1 MIHRRLSAL
10 ALVASG
16 ALVVTTT
23 TMLPSFAA
31 DADRAEASSPNLAD
45 ATSPFTII
53 VHLEEGSGDP
63 AARLADAK
71 KRIGDAVAQASPGA
85 TMEVVRDYTHAFEG
99 VAIKAPASA
108 LSAIKATQGV
118 AGAFVEG
125 YHDPVTDPDF
135 WSIQGGYGKPADS
148 SDLGAASRMTGAAAA
163 SQRGQGQVVEVIDTG
178 VDTSHEAFA
187 GVMDAASLRLT
198 QTDMTS
204 LMTDLGAGKNGAWI
218 SDKIPF
224 AYDYGDGDANVIPGS
239 EGGWASEQGTHVAA
253 LATANDTA
261 LTGAAP
267 GAQLIVAK
275 ATRGNTYT
283 ANDSALLAAL
293 DDAAVLKPDAITVS
307 FATLEGMSTDSV
319 ALYSQVYQTL
329 NDQGIVVNAPAGN
342 NENNSYASDPDAGL
356 LGFPAFYPSTLAV
369 ASVDEQTMAE
379 QGSQPISVSDF
390 SGTGATY
397 DLRLKPEIAAPG
409 GAVMSASPGNYYGRM
424 SGTAEA
430 SAQVAGIA
438 TLVRQRVATDPAF
451 AGMSAAE
458 KNAVVTNFLMGT
470 ARPMP
475 DATQTDGT
483 FYSPRRVGAGLVDAV
498 GATTS
503 PVYPS
508 MVGVVDSSRP
518 KADLGDGT
526 NGWSFQVQ
534 LTNVSDAAHTYT
546 LGGQALSEDVQSMLF
561 TGHSTNWA
569 GKGINLTFSSDSV
582 TVPAKSSA
590 TVTVTVTPTAE
601 FASYAAEHTPQG
613 TFIDGAV
620 TFTSTD
626 GQPSL
631 TVPYLGFYGAEEE
644 PTIFDSPVYE
654 KGKIGT
660 STMTFHRLTLGQLNP
675 FDPEESMAISTND
688 RDLYIITRS
697 AEENARTYAIPATIL
712 LRDVD
717 KLTYTYTNET
727 GEVVRSYEYG
737 SVPKSHSYFN
747 GRFTEVTTAE
757 EHFDST
763 PIFKGYDAAG
773 NELPDGAYTLT
784 IEGTSTDATPTT
796 QQLTHVIRLDTQA
809 PVVSNLTITGEG
821 NERTLSFD
829 VTDSSYI
836 AGYGF
841 SSTADGAP
849 FMQEKEYHW
858 GEQGEDG
865 LIHYH
870 YDVPISTIAQRSG
883 GDPSTVYLQVWDWPL
898 NKGTVKVDLKAA
910 PKTGEWTWGARG
922 WWYRYEDG
930 SYPVDAAVVIDGS
943 TYRFDAAG
951 YMRTG
956 WVKDQGAWYYHSLS
970 GAQASGWVSSGGR
983 WYYLSPDSGVMVTGW
998 VQVGSTWYYLSPDSG
1013 AMATGWLKEGGYWYY
1028 LQPGS
1033 GAMVTGWLKIWGTW
1047 YHFADNG
1054 QLIS

>member
-1 MIHRRLSAL
+1 MTAL
-10 ALVASG
+10 ALVATG
-16 ALVVTTT
+16 ALTIT
-23 TMLPSFAA
+23 TMSIPASYAIDVDHGEVSQGADAA
-31 DADRAEASSPNLAD
+31 DDAQQTFIVQLEDGAAD
-45 ATSPFTII
+45 
-53 VHLEEGSGDP
+53 LEGVRE
-63 AARLADAK
+63 RL
-71 KRIGDAVAQASPGA
+71 GQAVAAATPGA
-85 TMEVVRDYTHAFEG
+85 TIEYVRDYHHVFEG
-99 VAIKAPASA
+99 FALKAPRSALKAIKGVR
-108 LSAIKATQGV
+108 GV
-118 AGAFVEG
+118 AAVFAEG
-125 YHDPVTDPDF
+125 TREPIMYPEFLWGDSAKITNPAGVTR
-135 WSIQGGYGKPADS
+135 ADQ
-148 SDLGAASRMTGAAAA
+148 AV
-163 SQRGQGQVVEVIDTG
+163 QQGQGLVIEVIDTG
-178 VDTSHEAFA
+178 LDTSHEAFA
-187 GVMDAASLRLT
+187 GSMDSTSLRLT

-204 LMTDLGAGKNGAWI
+204 LTASLGAGKGGAWV

-224 AYDYGDGDANVIPGS
+224 VYDYADGDTDVLVGYEHDRES
-239 EGGWASEQGTHVAA
+239 YTRHVHGTRMAGLAA
-253 LATANDTA
+253 ANDKA
-261 LTGAAP
+261 YRGAAP
-267 GAQLIVAK
+267 QAQLVVAK
-275 ATRGNTYT
+275 VVS
-283 ANDSALLAAL
+283 DSWNVARDSDLLAAL
-293 DDAAVLKPDAITVS
+293 DDAMVIRPDTVAVSFMSDRDISGDAVRLYERAYDRLSNAGMTVVAPAGDYGRAEWRTLSPQMSSVGAPAAYSSVLSVAAVLRS
-307 FATLEGMSTDSV
+307 
-319 ALYSQVYQTL
+319 
-329 NDQGIVVNAPAGN
+329 NDQGEGGLAPWNSSSWGVNP
-342 NENNSYASDPDAGL
+342 
-356 LGFPAFYPSTLAV
+356 
-369 ASVDEQTMAE
+369 
-379 QGSQPISVSDF
+379 
-390 SGTGATY
+390 

-409 GAVMSASPGNYYGRM
+409 GSVTSSEPGNEYDDET
-424 SGTAEA
+424 GTAEA
-430 SAQVAGIA
+430 SAQVAGVA
-438 TLVRQRVATDPAF
+438 ALVRQRIATDPAF
-451 AGMSAAE
+451 AAMSAAD
-458 KNAVVTNFLMGT
+458 KNAVITNLLMGT
-470 ARPMP
+470 AHPIV
-475 DATQTDGT
+475 DATKADGA

-508 MVGVVDSSRP
+508 VVGAADSSRP
-518 KADLGDGT
+518 KAELGDGT
-526 NGWSFQVQ
+526 DGWTFQVQ

-546 LGGQALSEDVQSMLF
+546 LGGQALSEDVNFLLY
-561 TGHSTNWA
+561 TGHATNWT
-569 GKGINLTFSSDSV
+569 GKGIDLIFSSDSV

-601 FASYAAEHTPQG
+601 FASFAAEHTPQG

-626 GQPSL
+626 GQPGL
-631 TVPYLGFYGAEEE
+631 TVPYLGFYGAEEQ
-644 PTIFDSPVYE
+644 PTIFDSPAYE

-763 PIFKGYDAAG
+763 PIFEGYDAAG

-858 GEQGEDG
+858 GEHGEDG

-998 VQVGSTWYYLSPDSG
+998 VQVVSTWYYLNPSDG

>member
-1 MIHRRLSAL
+1 MTVL
-10 ALVASG
+10 ALVATG
-16 ALVVTTT
+16 ALTIT
-23 TMLPSFAA
+23 TMSAPASYAIDVDHGEVSQGTDAA
-31 DADRAEASSPNLAD
+31 DDAQQTFIVQLEDGAAD
-45 ATSPFTII
+45 
-53 VHLEEGSGDP
+53 LEGVRE
-63 AARLADAK
+63 RL
-71 KRIGDAVAQASPGA
+71 GQAVAAATPGA
-85 TMEVVRDYTHAFEG
+85 TVEYVRDYHHVFEG
-99 VAIKAPASA
+99 FALKAPRSALKAIKGVR
-108 LSAIKATQGV
+108 GV
-118 AGAFVEG
+118 AAAFAEG
-125 YHDPVTDPDF
+125 TREPIMYPEFLWGDSAKITNPAGVTR
-135 WSIQGGYGKPADS
+135 ADQ
-148 SDLGAASRMTGAAAA
+148 AV
-163 SQRGQGQVVEVIDTG
+163 QQGQGLVIEVIDTG
-178 VDTSHEAFA
+178 LDTSHGAFS
-187 GVMDAASLRLT
+187 GSMDSTSLRLT

-204 LMTDLGAGKNGAWI
+204 LTASLGAGKGGAWV

-224 AYDYGDGDANVIPGS
+224 VYDYADGDTDVLAGYEHDRESYTRYVHGTRMA
-239 EGGWASEQGTHVAA
+239 GLAAASGEAYR
-253 LATANDTA
+253 
-261 LTGAAP
+261 GAAP
-267 GAQLIVAK
+267 QAQLVVAK
-275 ATRGNTYT
+275 VVS
-283 ANDSALLAAL
+283 DSWNVARDSDLLAAL
-293 DDAAVLKPDAITVS
+293 DDAMVIRPDTVAVSFMSDRDISGDAVRLYERAYDRLSNAGMTVVAPAGDYGRAEWRTLSPQMSSVGAPAAYSSVLSVAAVLRS
-307 FATLEGMSTDSV
+307 
-319 ALYSQVYQTL
+319 
-329 NDQGIVVNAPAGN
+329 NDQGEGGLAPWNSSSWGVNP
-342 NENNSYASDPDAGL
+342 
-356 LGFPAFYPSTLAV
+356 
-369 ASVDEQTMAE
+369 
-379 QGSQPISVSDF
+379 
-390 SGTGATY
+390 

-409 GAVMSASPGNYYGRM
+409 GSVTSSEPGNEYDDAT
-424 SGTAEA
+424 GTAEA
-430 SAQVAGIA
+430 SAQVAGVA
-438 TLVRQRVATDPAF
+438 ALVRQRIATDPAF
-451 AGMSAAE
+451 AAMSAAE
-458 KNAVVTNFLMGT
+458 KNAVVTNLLMGT
-470 ARPMP
+470 AHPIV
-475 DATQTDGT
+475 DATKADGA
-483 FYSPRRVGAGLVDAV
+483 FYSPRRVGAGFVDAV

-508 MVGVVDSSRP
+508 VVGAADSSRP
-518 KADLGDGT
+518 KAELGDGT
-526 NGWSFQVQ
+526 DGWTFQVQ

-561 TGHSTNWA
+561 TGHSTNWT
-569 GKGINLTFSSDSV
+569 GKGIDLTFSSDSV

-688 RDLYIITRS
+688 RDLYIISRS
-697 AEENARTYAIPATIL
+697 TEENARTYAIPATIL

-717 KLTYTYTNET
+717 KLMYTYTNET

-858 GEQGEDG
+858 GEQEEDG

-930 SYPVDAAVVIDGS
+930 SYPSSAALVIDGS

-956 WVKDQGAWYYHSLS
+956 WVKDQGAWYYHEAS

-983 WYYLSPDSGVMVTGW
+983 WYYLSPASGAMMMGW
-998 VQVGSTWYYLSPDSG
+998 VQVGSTWYYLSPSDG

>member
-1 MIHRRLSAL
+1 MTAL
-10 ALVASG
+10 ALVATG
-16 ALVVTTT
+16 ALTIT
-23 TMLPSFAA
+23 TMSAPASYAIDVDHSEVSQGTDAA
-31 DADRAEASSPNLAD
+31 DDAQQTFIVQLEDGTAD
-45 ATSPFTII
+45 
-53 VHLEEGSGDP
+53 LEGAKE
-63 AARLADAK
+63 RL
-71 KRIGDAVAQASPGA
+71 GQAVAAATPGA
-85 TMEVVRDYTHAFEG
+85 TIEYVRDYHHVFEG
-99 VAIKAPASA
+99 FALKAPRSALKAIKGVR
-108 LSAIKATQGV
+108 GV
-118 AGAFVEG
+118 AAAFAEG
-125 YHDPVTDPDF
+125 TREPIMYPEFLRGDIAKIINPAGVTR
-135 WSIQGGYGKPADS
+135 ADQ
-148 SDLGAASRMTGAAAA
+148 AV
-163 SQRGQGQVVEVIDTG
+163 QQGQGLVIEVIDTG
-178 VDTSHEAFA
+178 LDTSHEAFS
-187 GVMDAASLRLT
+187 GSMDSTSLRLT

-204 LMTDLGAGKNGAWI
+204 LTASLGAGKGGAWV

-224 AYDYGDGDANVIPGS
+224 VYDYADGDTDVLAGYEHDRESYTRYVHGTRMA
-239 EGGWASEQGTHVAA
+239 GLAAASGEAYR
-253 LATANDTA
+253 
-261 LTGAAP
+261 GAAP
-267 GAQLIVAK
+267 QAQLVVAK
-275 ATRGNTYT
+275 VVS
-283 ANDSALLAAL
+283 DSWNVARDSDLLAAL
-293 DDAAVLKPDAITVS
+293 DDAMVIRPDTVAVSFMSDRDISGDAVRLYERAYDRLSNAGMTVVAPAGDYGRAEWRTLSPQMSSVGAPAAYSSVLSVAAVLRS
-307 FATLEGMSTDSV
+307 
-319 ALYSQVYQTL
+319 
-329 NDQGIVVNAPAGN
+329 NDQGEGGLAPWNSSSWGVNP
-342 NENNSYASDPDAGL
+342 
-356 LGFPAFYPSTLAV
+356 
-369 ASVDEQTMAE
+369 
-379 QGSQPISVSDF
+379 
-390 SGTGATY
+390 

-409 GAVMSASPGNYYGRM
+409 GSVTSSEPGNEYDDAT
-424 SGTAEA
+424 GTAEA
-430 SAQVAGIA
+430 SAQVAGVA
-438 TLVRQRVATDPAF
+438 ALVRQRIATDPAF
-451 AGMSAAE
+451 AAMSAAD
-458 KNAVVTNFLMGT
+458 KNAVVTNLLMGT
-470 ARPMP
+470 AHPIV
-475 DATQTDGT
+475 DATKADGA

-508 MVGVVDSSRP
+508 VVGAADSSRP
-518 KADLGDGT
+518 KAELGDGT
-526 NGWSFQVQ
+526 DGWTFQVQ

-546 LGGQALSEDVQSMLF
+546 LGGQALSEDVNFLLY
-561 TGHSTNWA
+561 TGHATNWT
-569 GKGINLTFSSDSV
+569 GKGIDLTFSSDSV

-590 TVTVTVTPTAE
+590 TVTITVTPTAE
-601 FASYAAEHTPQG
+601 FASFAAEHTPQG

-626 GQPSL
+626 GQPGL
-631 TVPYLGFYGAEEE
+631 TVPYLGFYGAEEQ

-688 RDLYIITRS
+688 RDLYIISRS
-697 AEENARTYAIPATIL
+697 TEENARTYAIPATIL

-727 GEVVRSYEYG
+727 GEVVCSYEYG

-763 PIFKGYDAAG
+763 PIFEGYDAAG

-898 NKGTVKVDLKAA
+898 NKGTVKVDLKAD
-910 PKTGEWTWGARG
+910 PKTGEWKWGARG

-930 SYPVDAAVVIDGS
+930 SYPSSAALVIDGS

-956 WVKDQGAWYYHSLS
+956 WVKDQGAWYYHEAS
-970 GAQASGWVSSGGR
+970 GAQTSGWVFSGAR
-983 WYYLSPDSGVMVTGW
+983 WYYLSPDSGVMATGW
-998 VQVGSTWYYLSPDSG
+998 VQVGSTWYYLSPDGG

-1033 GAMVTGWLKIWGTW
+1033 GAMATGWLKIWGTW

>member
-1 MIHRRLSAL
+1 MTAL
-10 ALVASG
+10 ALVATG
-16 ALVVTTT
+16 ALTIT
-23 TMLPSFAA
+23 TMSIPASYAIDVDHGEVSQGTDAA
-31 DADRAEASSPNLAD
+31 DDAQQTFIVQLEDGAAD
-45 ATSPFTII
+45 
-53 VHLEEGSGDP
+53 LEGVRE
-63 AARLADAK
+63 RL
-71 KRIGDAVAQASPGA
+71 GQAVAAATPGA
-85 TMEVVRDYTHAFEG
+85 TIEYVRDYHHVFEG
-99 VAIKAPASA
+99 FALKAPRSALKAIKGVR
-108 LSAIKATQGV
+108 GV
-118 AGAFVEG
+118 AAAFAEG
-125 YHDPVTDPDF
+125 TREPIMYPEFLWGGSAKITNPAGVTR
-135 WSIQGGYGKPADS
+135 ADQ
-148 SDLGAASRMTGAAAA
+148 AV
-163 SQRGQGQVVEVIDTG
+163 QQGQGLVIEVIDTG
-178 VDTSHEAFA
+178 LDTSHGAFS
-187 GVMDAASLRLT
+187 GSMDSTSLRLT

-204 LMTDLGAGKNGAWI
+204 LTASLGAGKGGAWV

-224 AYDYGDGDANVIPGS
+224 VYDYADGDTDVLAGYEHDRESYTRYVHGTRMA
-239 EGGWASEQGTHVAA
+239 GLAAASGEAYR
-253 LATANDTA
+253 
-261 LTGAAP
+261 GAAP
-267 GAQLIVAK
+267 QAQLVVAK
-275 ATRGNTYT
+275 VVS
-283 ANDSALLAAL
+283 DSWNVARDSDLLAAL
-293 DDAAVLKPDAITVS
+293 DDAMVIRPDTVAVSFMSDRDISGDAVRLYERAYDRLSNAGMTVVAPAGDYGRAEWRTLSPQMSSVGAPAAYSSVLSVAAVLRS
-307 FATLEGMSTDSV
+307 
-319 ALYSQVYQTL
+319 
-329 NDQGIVVNAPAGN
+329 NDQGEGGLAPWNSSSWGVNP
-342 NENNSYASDPDAGL
+342 
-356 LGFPAFYPSTLAV
+356 
-369 ASVDEQTMAE
+369 
-379 QGSQPISVSDF
+379 
-390 SGTGATY
+390 

-409 GAVMSASPGNYYGRM
+409 GSVTSSEPGNEYDDAT
-424 SGTAEA
+424 GTAEA
-430 SAQVAGIA
+430 SAQVAGVA
-438 TLVRQRVATDPAF
+438 ALVRQRIATDPAF
-451 AGMSAAE
+451 AAMSAAE
-458 KNAVVTNFLMGT
+458 KNAVVTNLLMGT
-470 ARPMP
+470 AHPIV
-475 DATQTDGT
+475 DATKADRA

-508 MVGVVDSSRP
+508 VVGAADSSRP
-518 KADLGDGT
+518 KAELGDGT
-526 NGWSFQVQ
+526 DGWTFQVQ

-546 LGGQALSEDVQSMLF
+546 LGGQALSEDVNFLLY
-561 TGHSTNWA
+561 TGHATNWT
-569 GKGINLTFSSDSV
+569 GKGIDLTFSSDSV

-590 TVTVTVTPTAE
+590 TVTITVTPTAE
-601 FASYAAEHTPQG
+601 FASFAAEHTPQG

-626 GQPSL
+626 GQPGL
-631 TVPYLGFYGAEEE
+631 TVPYLGFYGAEEQ

-675 FDPEESMAISTND
+675 FDVEDEMAISTND
-688 RDLYIITRS
+688 RDLYIISRS
-697 AEENARTYAIPATIL
+697 TEENARTYAIPATIL

-757 EHFDST
+757 EHFDCT
-763 PIFKGYDAAG
+763 PIFEGYDAAG

-858 GEQGEDG
+858 GEQEEDG

-930 SYPVDAAVVIDGS
+930 SYPSSAALVIDGS

-956 WVKDQGAWYYHSLS
+956 WVKDQGAWYYHEAS
-970 GAQASGWVSSGGR
+970 GAQASGWVRSGVH

-998 VQVGSTWYYLSPDSG
+998 VQVGSTWYYLNPSDS

>member
-99 VAIKAPASA
+99 VAIKAPTSA

-224 AYDYGDGDANVIPGS
+224 AYDYGDGDANVLPGS

-261 LTGAAP
+261 LMGAAP

-275 ATRGNTYT
+275 ATRENTYT

-329 NDQGIVVNAPAGN
+329 SDQGVVVNAPAGN
-342 NENNSYASDPDAGL
+342 NENNSYASDPDTGL

-458 KNAVVTNFLMGT
+458 KNAVVTNLLMGT
-470 ARPMP
+470 AHPIV
-475 DATQTDGT
+475 DATKADGA

-508 MVGVVDSSRP
+508 VVGAADSSRP
-518 KADLGDGT
+518 KAELGDGT
-526 NGWSFQVQ
+526 DGWTFQVQ

-546 LGGQALSEDVQSMLF
+546 LGGQALSEDVNFLLY
-561 TGHSTNWA
+561 TGHATNWT
-569 GKGINLTFSSDSV
+569 GKGIDLTFSSDSV

-601 FASYAAEHTPQG
+601 FASFAAEHTPQG

-626 GQPSL
+626 GQPGL
-631 TVPYLGFYGAEEE
+631 TVPYLGFYGAEEQ
-644 PTIFDSPVYE
+644 PTIFDSPVYAE
-654 KGKIGT
+654 GKIGT

-763 PIFKGYDAAG
+763 PIFEGYDAAG

-910 PKTGEWTWGARG
+910 PKTGEWKWGARG

-930 SYPVDAAVVIDGS
+930 SYPSSTALVIDGS
-943 TYRFDAAG
+943 TYRFDASG

-956 WVKDQGAWYYHSLS
+956 WVFEAGEWYYHSSS
-970 GAQASGWVSSGGR
+970 GAQASGWVSSGGH
-983 WYYLSPDSGVMVTGW
+983 WYYLSPDSGVMATGW

-1028 LQPGS
+1028 L
-1033 GAMVTGWLKIWGTW
+1033 
-1047 YHFADNG
+1047 
-1054 QLIS
+1054 

>member
-1 MIHRRLSAL
+1 MTAL
-10 ALVASG
+10 ALVATG
-16 ALVVTTT
+16 ALTIT
-23 TMLPSFAA
+23 TMSIPASYAIDVDHGEVSQGTDAA
-31 DADRAEASSPNLAD
+31 DDAQQTFIVQLEDGAAD
-45 ATSPFTII
+45 
-53 VHLEEGSGDP
+53 LEGVRECLGQ
-63 AARLADAK
+63 
-71 KRIGDAVAQASPGA
+71 AVAAATPGA
-85 TMEVVRDYTHAFEG
+85 TIEYVRDYHHVFEG
-99 VAIKAPASA
+99 FALKAPRSALKAIKGVR
-108 LSAIKATQGV
+108 GV
-118 AGAFVEG
+118 AAAFAEG
-125 YHDPVTDPDF
+125 TREPIMYPEFLWGDSAKITNPAGVTR
-135 WSIQGGYGKPADS
+135 ADQ
-148 SDLGAASRMTGAAAA
+148 AV
-163 SQRGQGQVVEVIDTG
+163 QQGQGLVIEVIDTG
-178 VDTSHEAFA
+178 LDTSHGAFS
-187 GVMDAASLRLT
+187 GSMDSTSLRLT

-204 LMTDLGAGKNGAWI
+204 LTASLGAGKGGAWV

-224 AYDYGDGDANVIPGS
+224 VYDYADGDTDVLAGYEHDRESYTRYVHGTRMA
-239 EGGWASEQGTHVAA
+239 GLAAASGEAYR
-253 LATANDTA
+253 
-261 LTGAAP
+261 GAAP
-267 GAQLIVAK
+267 QAQLVVAK
-275 ATRGNTYT
+275 VVS
-283 ANDSALLAAL
+283 DSWNVARDSDLLAAL
-293 DDAAVLKPDAITVS
+293 DDAMVIRPDTVAVSFMSDRDISGDAVRLYERAYDRLSNTGMTVVAPAGDYGRAEWRTLSPQMSSVGAPAAYSSVLSVAAVLRS
-307 FATLEGMSTDSV
+307 
-319 ALYSQVYQTL
+319 
-329 NDQGIVVNAPAGN
+329 NDQGEGGLAPWNSSSWGVNP
-342 NENNSYASDPDAGL
+342 
-356 LGFPAFYPSTLAV
+356 
-369 ASVDEQTMAE
+369 
-379 QGSQPISVSDF
+379 
-390 SGTGATY
+390 

-409 GAVMSASPGNYYGRM
+409 GSVTSSEPGNEYDDAT
-424 SGTAEA
+424 GTAEA
-430 SAQVAGIA
+430 SAQVAGVA
-438 TLVRQRVATDPAF
+438 ALVRQRIATDPAF
-451 AGMSAAE
+451 AAMSAAE
-458 KNAVVTNFLMGT
+458 KNAVVTNLLMGT
-470 ARPMP
+470 AHPIV
-475 DATQTDGT
+475 DATKADGA

-508 MVGVVDSSRP
+508 VVGAADSSRP
-518 KADLGDGT
+518 KAELGDGT
-526 NGWSFQVQ
+526 DGWTFQVQ

-546 LGGQALSEDVQSMLF
+546 LGGQALSEDVNFLLY
-561 TGHSTNWA
+561 TGHATNWT
-569 GKGINLTFSSDSV
+569 GKGIDLAFSSDSV
-582 TVPAKSSA
+582 TVPVKSSA

-601 FASYAAEHTPQG
+601 FASFAAEHTPQG

-688 RDLYIITRS
+688 RDLYIISRS
-697 AEENARTYAIPATIL
+697 TEENARTYAIPATIL

-943 TYRFDAAG
+943 TYRFDASG

-970 GAQASGWVSSGGR
+970 GAQASGWVFSGGR

-998 VQVGSTWYYLSPDSG
+998 VQVGSTWYYLNPSDG

-1033 GAMVTGWLKIWGTW
+1033 GAMVTGWLKIGGTW

>member
-1 MIHRRLSAL
+1 MSHCKMTAL
-10 ALVASG
+10 ALVATG
-16 ALVVTTT
+16 ALTIT
-23 TMLPSFAA
+23 TMSIPASYAIDVDHGEVSQGTDAA
-31 DADRAEASSPNLAD
+31 DDAQQTFIVQLEDGAAD
-45 ATSPFTII
+45 
-53 VHLEEGSGDP
+53 LEGVRE
-63 AARLADAK
+63 RL
-71 KRIGDAVAQASPGA
+71 GQAVAAATPGA
-85 TMEVVRDYTHAFEG
+85 TIEYVRDYHHVFEG
-99 VAIKAPASA
+99 FALKAPRSALKAIKGVR
-108 LSAIKATQGV
+108 GV
-118 AGAFVEG
+118 AAAFAEG
-125 YHDPVTDPDF
+125 TREPIMYPEFLWGDSAKITNPAGVTR
-135 WSIQGGYGKPADS
+135 ADQ
-148 SDLGAASRMTGAAAA
+148 AV
-163 SQRGQGQVVEVIDTG
+163 QQGQGLVIEVIDTG
-178 VDTSHEAFA
+178 LDTSHGAFS
-187 GVMDAASLRLT
+187 GSMDSTSLRLT

-204 LMTDLGAGKNGAWI
+204 LTASLGAGKGGAWV

-224 AYDYGDGDANVIPGS
+224 VYDYADGDTDVLAGYEHDRESYTRYVHGTRMA
-239 EGGWASEQGTHVAA
+239 GLAAASGEAYR
-253 LATANDTA
+253 
-261 LTGAAP
+261 GAAP
-267 GAQLIVAK
+267 QAQLVVAK
-275 ATRGNTYT
+275 VVS
-283 ANDSALLAAL
+283 DSWNVARDSDLLAAL
-293 DDAAVLKPDAITVS
+293 DDAMVIRPDTVAVSFMSDRDISGDAVRLYERAYDRLSNAGMTVVAPAGDYGRAEWRTLSPQMSSVGAPAAYSSVLSVAAVLRS
-307 FATLEGMSTDSV
+307 
-319 ALYSQVYQTL
+319 
-329 NDQGIVVNAPAGN
+329 NDQGEGGLAPWNSSSWGVNP
-342 NENNSYASDPDAGL
+342 
-356 LGFPAFYPSTLAV
+356 
-369 ASVDEQTMAE
+369 
-379 QGSQPISVSDF
+379 
-390 SGTGATY
+390 

-409 GAVMSASPGNYYGRM
+409 GSVTSSEPGNEYDDAT
-424 SGTAEA
+424 GTAEA
-430 SAQVAGIA
+430 SAQVAGVA
-438 TLVRQRVATDPAF
+438 ALVRQRIATDPAF
-451 AGMSAAE
+451 AAMSAAE
-458 KNAVVTNFLMGT
+458 KNAVVTNLLMGT
-470 ARPMP
+470 AHPIV
-475 DATQTDGT
+475 DATKADGA

-508 MVGVVDSSRP
+508 VVGAADSSRP
-518 KADLGDGT
+518 KAELGDGT
-526 NGWSFQVQ
+526 DGWTFQVQ

-688 RDLYIITRS
+688 RDLYIISRS
-697 AEENARTYAIPATIL
+697 TEENARTYAIPATIL

-956 WVKDQGAWYYHSLS
+956 WVFEAGEWYYHEAS

-983 WYYLSPDSGVMVTGW
+983 WYYLSPDSGVMATGW
-998 VQVGSTWYYLSPDSG
+998 VQIGETWYYLSPSDG
-1013 AMATGWLKEGGYWYY
+1013 AMVTGWLKEGGYWYY

>member
-1 MIHRRLSAL
+1 MTVL
-10 ALVASG
+10 ALVATG
-16 ALVVTTT
+16 ALTIT
-23 TMLPSFAA
+23 TMSAPASYAIDVDHGEVSQGTDAA
-31 DADRAEASSPNLAD
+31 DDAQQTFIVQLEDGAAD
-45 ATSPFTII
+45 
-53 VHLEEGSGDP
+53 LEGVRE
-63 AARLADAK
+63 RL
-71 KRIGDAVAQASPGA
+71 GQAVAAATPGA
-85 TMEVVRDYTHAFEG
+85 TIEYVRDYHHVFEG
-99 VAIKAPASA
+99 FALKAPRSALKAIKGVR
-108 LSAIKATQGV
+108 GV
-118 AGAFVEG
+118 AAAFAEG
-125 YHDPVTDPDF
+125 TREPIMYPEFLWGDSAKITNPAGVTR
-135 WSIQGGYGKPADS
+135 ADQ
-148 SDLGAASRMTGAAAA
+148 AV
-163 SQRGQGQVVEVIDTG
+163 QQGQGLVIEVIDTG
-178 VDTSHEAFA
+178 LDTSHGAFS
-187 GVMDAASLRLT
+187 GSMDSTSLRLT

-204 LMTDLGAGKNGAWI
+204 LTASLGAGKGGAWV

-224 AYDYGDGDANVIPGS
+224 VYDYADGDTDVLAGYEHDRESYTRYVHGTRMA
-239 EGGWASEQGTHVAA
+239 GLAAASGEAYR
-253 LATANDTA
+253 
-261 LTGAAP
+261 GAAP
-267 GAQLIVAK
+267 QAQLVVAK
-275 ATRGNTYT
+275 VVS
-283 ANDSALLAAL
+283 DSWNVARDSDLLAAL
-293 DDAAVLKPDAITVS
+293 DDAMVIRPDTVAVSFMSDRDISGDAVRLYERAYDRLSNAGMTVVAPAGDYGRAEWRTLSPQMSSVGAPAAYSSVLSVAAVLRS
-307 FATLEGMSTDSV
+307 
-319 ALYSQVYQTL
+319 
-329 NDQGIVVNAPAGN
+329 NDQGEGGLAPWNSSSWGVNP
-342 NENNSYASDPDAGL
+342 
-356 LGFPAFYPSTLAV
+356 
-369 ASVDEQTMAE
+369 
-379 QGSQPISVSDF
+379 
-390 SGTGATY
+390 

-409 GAVMSASPGNYYGRM
+409 GSVTSSEPGNEYDDAT
-424 SGTAEA
+424 GTAEA
-430 SAQVAGIA
+430 SAQVAGVA
-438 TLVRQRVATDPAF
+438 ALVRQRIATDPAF
-451 AGMSAAE
+451 AAMSAAE
-458 KNAVVTNFLMGT
+458 KNAVVTNLLMGT
-470 ARPMP
+470 AHPIV
-475 DATQTDGT
+475 DATKADRA

-508 MVGVVDSSRP
+508 IVGAADSSRP
-518 KADLGDGT
+518 KAELGDGT
-526 NGWSFQVQ
+526 DGWSFQVQ

-546 LGGQALSEDVQSMLF
+546 LGGQALSEDVNFLLY
-561 TGHSTNWA
+561 TGHATNWT
-569 GKGINLTFSSDSV
+569 GKGIDLTFSSDSV

-590 TVTVTVTPTAE
+590 TVTITVTPTAE
-601 FASYAAEHTPQG
+601 FASFAAEHTPQG

-626 GQPSL
+626 GQPGL
-631 TVPYLGFYGAEEE
+631 TVPYLGFYGAEEQ

-688 RDLYIITRS
+688 RDLYIISRS
-697 AEENARTYAIPATIL
+697 TEENARTYAIPATIL

-930 SYPVDAAVVIDGS
+930 SYPSSAALVIDGS

-983 WYYLSPDSGVMVTGW
+983 WYYLSSDSGVMVTGW
-998 VQVGSTWYYLSPDSG
+998 VQVDSTWYYLNPSDG

-1028 LQPGS
+1028 LQPGN

>member
-1 MIHRRLSAL
+1 MTAL
-10 ALVASG
+10 ALVATG
-16 ALVVTTT
+16 ALTIT
-23 TMLPSFAA
+23 TMSIPASYAIDVDHGEVSQGADAA
-31 DADRAEASSPNLAD
+31 DDAQQTFIVQLEDGAAD
-45 ATSPFTII
+45 
-53 VHLEEGSGDP
+53 LEGVRE
-63 AARLADAK
+63 RL
-71 KRIGDAVAQASPGA
+71 GQAVAAATPGA
-85 TMEVVRDYTHAFEG
+85 TIEYVRDYHHVFEG
-99 VAIKAPASA
+99 FALKAPRSALKAIKGVR
-108 LSAIKATQGV
+108 GV
-118 AGAFVEG
+118 AAAFAEG
-125 YHDPVTDPDF
+125 TREPIMYPEFLWGGSAKITNPAGVTR
-135 WSIQGGYGKPADS
+135 ADQ
-148 SDLGAASRMTGAAAA
+148 AV
-163 SQRGQGQVVEVIDTG
+163 QQGQGLVIEVIDTG
-178 VDTSHEAFA
+178 LDTSHEAFA
-187 GVMDAASLRLT
+187 GSMDSTSLRLT

-204 LMTDLGAGKNGAWI
+204 LTASLGAGKGGAWV

-224 AYDYGDGDANVIPGS
+224 VYDYADGDTDVLVGYEHDRES
-239 EGGWASEQGTHVAA
+239 YTRHVHGTRMAGLAA
-253 LATANDTA
+253 ANDKA
-261 LTGAAP
+261 YRGAAP
-267 GAQLIVAK
+267 QAQLVVAK
-275 ATRGNTYT
+275 VVS
-283 ANDSALLAAL
+283 DSWNVARDSDLLAAL
-293 DDAAVLKPDAITVS
+293 DDAMVIRPDTVAVSFMSDRDISGDAVRLYERAYDRLSNAGMTVVAPAGDYGRAEWRTLSPQMSSVGAPAAYSSVLSVAAVLRS
-307 FATLEGMSTDSV
+307 
-319 ALYSQVYQTL
+319 
-329 NDQGIVVNAPAGN
+329 NDQGEGGLAPWNSSSWGVNP
-342 NENNSYASDPDAGL
+342 
-356 LGFPAFYPSTLAV
+356 
-369 ASVDEQTMAE
+369 
-379 QGSQPISVSDF
+379 
-390 SGTGATY
+390 

-409 GAVMSASPGNYYGRM
+409 GSVTSSEPGNEYDDET
-424 SGTAEA
+424 GTAEA
-430 SAQVAGIA
+430 SAQVAGVA
-438 TLVRQRVATDPAF
+438 ALVRQRIATDPAF
-451 AGMSAAE
+451 AAMSAAE
-458 KNAVVTNFLMGT
+458 KNAVVTNLLMGT
-470 ARPMP
+470 AHPIV
-475 DATQTDGT
+475 DATKADGA

-508 MVGVVDSSRP
+508 VVGAADSSRP
-518 KADLGDGT
+518 KAELGDGT
-526 NGWSFQVQ
+526 DGWTFQVQ

-546 LGGQALSEDVQSMLF
+546 LGGQALSEDVNFLLY
-561 TGHSTNWA
+561 TGHATNWT
-569 GKGINLTFSSDSV
+569 GKGIDLTFSSDSV

-601 FASYAAEHTPQG
+601 FASFAAEHTPQG

-626 GQPSL
+626 GQPDL
-631 TVPYLGFYGAEEE
+631 TVPYLGFYGAEEQ
-644 PTIFDSPVYE
+644 PTIFDSPVYG

-660 STMTFHRLTLGQLNP
+660 STMTFHGLPLGQINP

-697 AEENARTYAIPATIL
+697 AEENARTYATPATIL

-910 PKTGEWTWGARG
+910 PKTGEWKWGARG

-930 SYPVDAAVVIDGS
+930 SYPSSAALVIDGS
-943 TYRFDAAG
+943 TYRFDASG

-956 WVKDQGAWYYHSLS
+956 WVKDQGAWYYHEAS
-970 GAQASGWVSSGGR
+970 GAQTTGWVFSGAR
-983 WYYLSPDSGVMVTGW
+983 WYYLDPASGVMATGW

>member
-1 MIHRRLSAL
+1 MTAL
-10 ALVASG
+10 ALVATG
-16 ALVVTTT
+16 ALTIT
-23 TMLPSFAA
+23 TMSIPASYAIDVDHGEVSQGTDAA
-31 DADRAEASSPNLAD
+31 DDAQQTFIVQLEDGAAD
-45 ATSPFTII
+45 
-53 VHLEEGSGDP
+53 LEGVRE
-63 AARLADAK
+63 RL
-71 KRIGDAVAQASPGA
+71 GQAVAAATPGA
-85 TMEVVRDYTHAFEG
+85 TIEYVRDYHHVFEG
-99 VAIKAPASA
+99 FALKAPRSALKAIKGVR
-108 LSAIKATQGV
+108 GV
-118 AGAFVEG
+118 AAAFAEG
-125 YHDPVTDPDF
+125 TREPIMYPEFLWGDSAKITNPAGVTR
-135 WSIQGGYGKPADS
+135 ADQ
-148 SDLGAASRMTGAAAA
+148 AV
-163 SQRGQGQVVEVIDTG
+163 QQGQGLVIEVIDTG
-178 VDTSHEAFA
+178 LDTSHGAFS
-187 GVMDAASLRLT
+187 GSMDSTSLRLT

-204 LMTDLGAGKNGAWI
+204 LTASLGAGKGGAWV

-224 AYDYGDGDANVIPGS
+224 VYDYADGDTDVLAGYEHDRESYTRYVHGTRMA
-239 EGGWASEQGTHVAA
+239 GLAAASGEAYR
-253 LATANDTA
+253 
-261 LTGAAP
+261 GAAP
-267 GAQLIVAK
+267 QAQLVVAK
-275 ATRGNTYT
+275 VVS
-283 ANDSALLAAL
+283 DSWNVARDSDLLAAL
-293 DDAAVLKPDAITVS
+293 DDAMVIRPDTVAVSFMSDRDISGDAVRLYERAYDRLSNAGMTVVAPAGDYGRAEWRTLSPQMSSVGAPAAYSSVLSVAAVLRS
-307 FATLEGMSTDSV
+307 
-319 ALYSQVYQTL
+319 
-329 NDQGIVVNAPAGN
+329 NDQGEGGLAPWNSSSWGVNP
-342 NENNSYASDPDAGL
+342 
-356 LGFPAFYPSTLAV
+356 
-369 ASVDEQTMAE
+369 
-379 QGSQPISVSDF
+379 
-390 SGTGATY
+390 

-409 GAVMSASPGNYYGRM
+409 GSVTSSEPGNEYDDAT
-424 SGTAEA
+424 GTAEA
-430 SAQVAGIA
+430 SAQVAGVA
-438 TLVRQRVATDPAF
+438 ALVRQRIATDPAF
-451 AGMSAAE
+451 AAMSAAE
-458 KNAVVTNFLMGT
+458 KNAVVTNLLMGT
-470 ARPMP
+470 AHPIV
-475 DATQTDGT
+475 DATKADRA

-508 MVGVVDSSRP
+508 VVGAADSSRP
-518 KADLGDGT
+518 KAELGDGT
-526 NGWSFQVQ
+526 DGWTFQVQ

-546 LGGQALSEDVQSMLF
+546 LGGQALSEDVNFLLY
-561 TGHSTNWA
+561 TGHATNWT
-569 GKGINLTFSSDSV
+569 GKGIDLTFSSDSV

-590 TVTVTVTPTAE
+590 TVTITVTPTAE
-601 FASYAAEHTPQG
+601 FASFAAEHTPQG

-626 GQPSL
+626 GQPGL
-631 TVPYLGFYGAEEE
+631 TVPYLGFYGAEEQ

-675 FDPEESMAISTND
+675 FDVEDEMAISTND
-688 RDLYIITRS
+688 RDLYIISRS
-697 AEENARTYAIPATIL
+697 TEENARTYAIPATIL

-763 PIFKGYDAAG
+763 PIFEGYDAAG

-858 GEQGEDG
+858 GEQEEDG

-930 SYPVDAAVVIDGS
+930 SYPSSAALVIDGS

-956 WVKDQGAWYYHSLS
+956 WVKDQGAWYYHEAS
-970 GAQASGWVSSGGR
+970 GAQASGWVRSGVH

-998 VQVGSTWYYLSPDSG
+998 VQIGETWYYLSPDSG

>member
-1 MIHRRLSAL
+1 MSHCKMTVL
-10 ALVASG
+10 ALVATG
-16 ALVVTTT
+16 ALTIT
-23 TMLPSFAA
+23 TMSAPASYAIDVDHGEVSQGTDAA
-31 DADRAEASSPNLAD
+31 DDAQQTFIVQLEDGAAD
-45 ATSPFTII
+45 
-53 VHLEEGSGDP
+53 LEGVRE
-63 AARLADAK
+63 RL
-71 KRIGDAVAQASPGA
+71 GQAVAAATPGA
-85 TMEVVRDYTHAFEG
+85 TVEYVRDYHHVFEG
-99 VAIKAPASA
+99 FALKAPRSALKAIKGVR
-108 LSAIKATQGV
+108 GV
-118 AGAFVEG
+118 AAAFAEG
-125 YHDPVTDPDF
+125 TREPIMYPEFLWGDSAKITNPAGVTR
-135 WSIQGGYGKPADS
+135 ADQ
-148 SDLGAASRMTGAAAA
+148 AV
-163 SQRGQGQVVEVIDTG
+163 QQGQGLVIEVIDTG
-178 VDTSHEAFA
+178 LDTSHGAFS
-187 GVMDAASLRLT
+187 GSMDSTSLRLT

-204 LMTDLGAGKNGAWI
+204 LTASLGAGKGGAWV

-224 AYDYGDGDANVIPGS
+224 VYDYADGDTDVLAGYEHDRESYTRYVHGTRMA
-239 EGGWASEQGTHVAA
+239 GLAAASGEAYR
-253 LATANDTA
+253 
-261 LTGAAP
+261 GAAP
-267 GAQLIVAK
+267 QAQLVVAK
-275 ATRGNTYT
+275 VVS
-283 ANDSALLAAL
+283 DSWNVARDSDLLAAL
-293 DDAAVLKPDAITVS
+293 DDAMVIRPDTVAVSFMSDRDISGDAVRLYERAYDRLSNAGMTVVAPAGDYGRAEWRTLSPQMSSVGAPAAYSSVLSVAAVLRS
-307 FATLEGMSTDSV
+307 
-319 ALYSQVYQTL
+319 
-329 NDQGIVVNAPAGN
+329 NDQGEGGLAPWNSSSWGVNP
-342 NENNSYASDPDAGL
+342 
-356 LGFPAFYPSTLAV
+356 
-369 ASVDEQTMAE
+369 
-379 QGSQPISVSDF
+379 
-390 SGTGATY
+390 

-409 GAVMSASPGNYYGRM
+409 GSVTSSEPGNEYDDAT
-424 SGTAEA
+424 GTAEA
-430 SAQVAGIA
+430 SAQVAGVA
-438 TLVRQRVATDPAF
+438 ALVRQRIATDPAF
-451 AGMSAAE
+451 AAMSAAE
-458 KNAVVTNFLMGT
+458 KNAVVTNLLMGT
-470 ARPMP
+470 AHPIV
-475 DATQTDGT
+475 DATKADGA

-508 MVGVVDSSRP
+508 VVGAADSSRP
-518 KADLGDGT
+518 KAELGDGT
-526 NGWSFQVQ
+526 DGWTFQVQ

-561 TGHSTNWA
+561 TGHSTNWT
-569 GKGINLTFSSDSV
+569 GKGIDLTFSSDSV

-688 RDLYIITRS
+688 RDLYIISRS
-697 AEENARTYAIPATIL
+697 TEENARTYAIPATIL

-858 GEQGEDG
+858 GEQEEDG

-970 GAQASGWVSSGGR
+970 GAQASGWVRSGVH
-983 WYYLSPDSGVMVTGW
+983 WYYLSPASGAMMMGW
-998 VQVGSTWYYLSPDSG
+998 VQVGSTWYYLSPSDG

>member
-1 MIHRRLSAL
+1 MTVL
-10 ALVASG
+10 ALVATG
-16 ALVVTTT
+16 ALTIT
-23 TMLPSFAA
+23 TMSAPASYAIDVDHGEVSQGTDAA
-31 DADRAEASSPNLAD
+31 DDAQQTFIVQLEDGAAD
-45 ATSPFTII
+45 
-53 VHLEEGSGDP
+53 LEGVRE
-63 AARLADAK
+63 RL
-71 KRIGDAVAQASPGA
+71 GQAVAAATPGA
-85 TMEVVRDYTHAFEG
+85 TIEYVRDYHHVFEG
-99 VAIKAPASA
+99 FALKAPRSALKAIKGVR
-108 LSAIKATQGV
+108 GV
-118 AGAFVEG
+118 AAAFAEG
-125 YHDPVTDPDF
+125 TREPIMYPEFLWGDSAKITNPAGVTR
-135 WSIQGGYGKPADS
+135 ADQ
-148 SDLGAASRMTGAAAA
+148 AV
-163 SQRGQGQVVEVIDTG
+163 QQGQGLVIEVIDTG
-178 VDTSHEAFA
+178 LDTSHGAFS
-187 GVMDAASLRLT
+187 GSMDSTSLRLT

-204 LMTDLGAGKNGAWI
+204 LTASLGAGKGGAWV

-224 AYDYGDGDANVIPGS
+224 VYDYADGDTDVLAGYEHDRESYTRYVHGTRMA
-239 EGGWASEQGTHVAA
+239 GLAAASGEAYR
-253 LATANDTA
+253 
-261 LTGAAP
+261 GAAP
-267 GAQLIVAK
+267 QAQLVVAK
-275 ATRGNTYT
+275 VVS
-283 ANDSALLAAL
+283 DSWNVARDSDLLAAL
-293 DDAAVLKPDAITVS
+293 DDAMVIRPDTVAVSFMSDRDISGDAVRLYERAYDRLSNAGMTVVAPAGDYGRAEWRTLSPQMSSVGAPAAYSSVLSVAAVLRS
-307 FATLEGMSTDSV
+307 
-319 ALYSQVYQTL
+319 
-329 NDQGIVVNAPAGN
+329 NDQGEGGLAPWNSSSWGVNP
-342 NENNSYASDPDAGL
+342 
-356 LGFPAFYPSTLAV
+356 
-369 ASVDEQTMAE
+369 
-379 QGSQPISVSDF
+379 
-390 SGTGATY
+390 

-409 GAVMSASPGNYYGRM
+409 GSVTSSEPGNEYDDAT
-424 SGTAEA
+424 GTAEA
-430 SAQVAGIA
+430 SAQVAGVA
-438 TLVRQRVATDPAF
+438 ALVRQRIATDPAF
-451 AGMSAAE
+451 AAMSAAE
-458 KNAVVTNFLMGT
+458 KNAVVTNLLMGT
-470 ARPMP
+470 AHPIV
-475 DATQTDGT
+475 DATKADGA

-508 MVGVVDSSRP
+508 IVGAADSSRP
-518 KADLGDGT
+518 KAELGDGT
-526 NGWSFQVQ
+526 DGWTFQVQ

-546 LGGQALSEDVQSMLF
+546 LGGQALSEDVNFLLY
-561 TGHSTNWA
+561 TGHATNWT
-569 GKGINLTFSSDSV
+569 GKGIDLAFSSDSV

-601 FASYAAEHTPQG
+601 FASFAAEHTPQG

-626 GQPSL
+626 GQPGL
-631 TVPYLGFYGAEEE
+631 TVPYLGFYGAEEQ

-688 RDLYIITRS
+688 RDLYIISRS
-697 AEENARTYAIPATIL
+697 TEENARTYAIPATIL

-930 SYPVDAAVVIDGS
+930 SYPSSAALVIDGS
-943 TYRFDAAG
+943 TYRFDASG

-998 VQVGSTWYYLSPDSG
+998 VQVGSTWYYLNPSDG

-1028 LQPGS
+1028 LQPGN
-1033 GAMVTGWLKIWGTW
+1033 GAMVTGWLKIGGTW

>member
-1 MIHRRLSAL
+1 MTAL
-10 ALVASG
+10 ALVATG
-16 ALVVTTT
+16 ALTIT
-23 TMLPSFAA
+23 TMSIPASYAIDVDHGEVSQGTDAA
-31 DADRAEASSPNLAD
+31 DDAQQTFIVQLEDGAAD
-45 ATSPFTII
+45 
-53 VHLEEGSGDP
+53 LEGVRE
-63 AARLADAK
+63 RL
-71 KRIGDAVAQASPGA
+71 GQAVAAATPGA
-85 TMEVVRDYTHAFEG
+85 TIEYVRDYHHVFEG
-99 VAIKAPASA
+99 FALKAPRSALKAIKGVR
-108 LSAIKATQGV
+108 GV
-118 AGAFVEG
+118 AAAFAEG
-125 YHDPVTDPDF
+125 TREPIMYPEFLWGDSAKITNPAGVTR
-135 WSIQGGYGKPADS
+135 ADQ
-148 SDLGAASRMTGAAAA
+148 AV
-163 SQRGQGQVVEVIDTG
+163 QQGQGLVIEVIDTG
-178 VDTSHEAFA
+178 LDTSHGAFS
-187 GVMDAASLRLT
+187 GSMDSTSLRLT

-204 LMTDLGAGKNGAWI
+204 LTASLGAGRGGAWV

-224 AYDYGDGDANVIPGS
+224 VYDYADGDTDVLAGYEHDRESYTRYVHGTRMA
-239 EGGWASEQGTHVAA
+239 GLAAASGEAYR
-253 LATANDTA
+253 
-261 LTGAAP
+261 GAAP
-267 GAQLIVAK
+267 QAQLVVAK
-275 ATRGNTYT
+275 VVS
-283 ANDSALLAAL
+283 DSWNVARDSDLLAAL
-293 DDAAVLKPDAITVS
+293 DDAMVIRPDTVAVSFMSDRDISGDAVRLYERAYDRLSNAGMTVVAPAGDYGRAEWRTLSPQMSSVGAPAAYSSVLSVAAVLRS
-307 FATLEGMSTDSV
+307 
-319 ALYSQVYQTL
+319 
-329 NDQGIVVNAPAGN
+329 NDQGEGGLAPWNSSSWGVNP
-342 NENNSYASDPDAGL
+342 
-356 LGFPAFYPSTLAV
+356 
-369 ASVDEQTMAE
+369 
-379 QGSQPISVSDF
+379 
-390 SGTGATY
+390 

-409 GAVMSASPGNYYGRM
+409 GSVTSSEPGNEYDDAT
-424 SGTAEA
+424 GTAEA
-430 SAQVAGIA
+430 SAQVAGVA
-438 TLVRQRVATDPAF
+438 ALVRQRIATDPAF
-451 AGMSAAE
+451 AAMSAAE
-458 KNAVVTNFLMGT
+458 KNAVVTNLLMGT
-470 ARPMP
+470 APP
-475 DATQTDGT
+475 IVDATKADGA

-508 MVGVVDSSRP
+508 VVGAADSSRP
-518 KADLGDGT
+518 KAELGDGT
-526 NGWSFQVQ
+526 DGWTFQVQ

-561 TGHSTNWA
+561 TGHSTNWT
-569 GKGINLTFSSDSV
+569 GKGIDLTFSSDSV

-688 RDLYIITRS
+688 RDLYIISRS
-697 AEENARTYAIPATIL
+697 TEENARTYAIPATIL

-858 GEQGEDG
+858 GEQEEDG

-930 SYPVDAAVVIDGS
+930 SYPSSAALVIDGS
-943 TYRFDAAG
+943 TYRFDVSG

-956 WVKDQGAWYYHSLS
+956 WVKDQGAWYYHEAS
-970 GAQASGWVSSGGR
+970 GAQASGWVRSGVH

-998 VQVGSTWYYLSPDSG
+998 VQVGSTWYYLNPSDG

>member
-1 MIHRRLSAL
+1 MTAL
-10 ALVASG
+10 ALVATG
-16 ALVVTTT
+16 ALTIT
-23 TMLPSFAA
+23 TMSIPASYAIDVDHGEVSQGTDAA
-31 DADRAEASSPNLAD
+31 DDAQQTFIVQLEDGAAD
-45 ATSPFTII
+45 
-53 VHLEEGSGDP
+53 LEGVRE
-63 AARLADAK
+63 RL
-71 KRIGDAVAQASPGA
+71 GQAVAAATPGA
-85 TMEVVRDYTHAFEG
+85 TIEYVRDYHHVFEG
-99 VAIKAPASA
+99 FALKAPRSALKAIKGVR
-108 LSAIKATQGV
+108 GV
-118 AGAFVEG
+118 AAAFAEG
-125 YHDPVTDPDF
+125 TREPIMYPEFLWGDSAKITNPAGVTR
-135 WSIQGGYGKPADS
+135 ADQ
-148 SDLGAASRMTGAAAA
+148 AV
-163 SQRGQGQVVEVIDTG
+163 QQGQGLVIEVIDTG
-178 VDTSHEAFA
+178 LDTSHGAFS
-187 GVMDAASLRLT
+187 GSMDSTSLRLT

-204 LMTDLGAGKNGAWI
+204 LTASLGAGKGGAWV

-224 AYDYGDGDANVIPGS
+224 VYDYADGDTDVLAGYEHDRESYTRYVHGTRMA
-239 EGGWASEQGTHVAA
+239 GLAAASGEAYR
-253 LATANDTA
+253 
-261 LTGAAP
+261 GAAP
-267 GAQLIVAK
+267 QAQLVVAK
-275 ATRGNTYT
+275 VVS
-283 ANDSALLAAL
+283 DSWNVARDSDLLAAL
-293 DDAAVLKPDAITVS
+293 DDAMVIRPDTVAVSFMSDRDISGDAVRLYERAYDRLSNAGMTVVAPAGDYGRAEWRTLSPQMSSVGAPAAYSSVLSVAAVLRS
-307 FATLEGMSTDSV
+307 
-319 ALYSQVYQTL
+319 
-329 NDQGIVVNAPAGN
+329 NDQGEGGLAPWNSSSWGVNP
-342 NENNSYASDPDAGL
+342 
-356 LGFPAFYPSTLAV
+356 
-369 ASVDEQTMAE
+369 
-379 QGSQPISVSDF
+379 
-390 SGTGATY
+390 

-409 GAVMSASPGNYYGRM
+409 GSVTSSEPGNEYDDAT
-424 SGTAEA
+424 GTAEA
-430 SAQVAGIA
+430 SAQVAGVA
-438 TLVRQRVATDPAF
+438 ALVRQRIATDPAF
-451 AGMSAAE
+451 AAMSAAE
-458 KNAVVTNFLMGT
+458 KNAVVTNLLMGT
-470 ARPMP
+470 AHPIV
-475 DATQTDGT
+475 DATKADGA

-508 MVGVVDSSRP
+508 VVGAADSSRP
-518 KADLGDGT
+518 KAELGDGT
-526 NGWSFQVQ
+526 DGWTFQVQ

-546 LGGQALSEDVQSMLF
+546 LGGQALSEDVNFLLY
-561 TGHSTNWA
+561 TGHATNWT
-569 GKGINLTFSSDSV
+569 GKGIDLAFSSDSV

-601 FASYAAEHTPQG
+601 FASFAAEHTPQG

-688 RDLYIITRS
+688 RDLYIISRS
-697 AEENARTYAIPATIL
+697 TEENARTYAIPATIL

-956 WVKDQGAWYYHSLS
+956 WVKDQGAWYYHEAS
-970 GAQASGWVSSGGR
+970 GAQASGWVRSGGR
-983 WYYLSPDSGVMVTGW
+983 WYYLSPASGAMMMGW
-998 VQVGSTWYYLSPDSG
+998 VQVDSTWYYLNPSDG

-1033 GAMVTGWLKIWGTW
+1033 GAMTTGWLKIWGTW

>member
-1 MIHRRLSAL
+1 MTAL
-10 ALVASG
+10 ALVATG
-16 ALVVTTT
+16 ALTIT
-23 TMLPSFAA
+23 TMSIPASYAIDVDHGEVSQGTDAA
-31 DADRAEASSPNLAD
+31 DDAQQTFIVQLEDGAADLEGVRERLGQAEAA
-45 ATSPFTII
+45 AT
-53 VHLEEGSGDP
+53 
-63 AARLADAK
+63 
-71 KRIGDAVAQASPGA
+71 PGA
-85 TMEVVRDYTHAFEG
+85 TIEYVREYHHVFEG
-99 VAIKAPASA
+99 FALKAPRSALKAIKGVR
-108 LSAIKATQGV
+108 GV
-118 AGAFVEG
+118 AAAFAEG
-125 YHDPVTDPDF
+125 TREPIMYPEFLWGDSAKITNPAGVTR
-135 WSIQGGYGKPADS
+135 ADQ
-148 SDLGAASRMTGAAAA
+148 AV
-163 SQRGQGQVVEVIDTG
+163 QQGQGLVIEVIDTG
-178 VDTSHEAFA
+178 LDTSHGAFS
-187 GVMDAASLRLT
+187 GSMDSTSLRLT

-204 LMTDLGAGKNGAWI
+204 LIASLGAGKGGAWV

-224 AYDYGDGDANVIPGS
+224 VYDYADGDMDVLVGYEHDRESYTRHVHGTRMAGLAA
-239 EGGWASEQGTHVAA
+239 ASGEAYR
-253 LATANDTA
+253 
-261 LTGAAP
+261 GAAP
-267 GAQLIVAK
+267 QAQLVVAK
-275 ATRGNTYT
+275 VVS
-283 ANDSALLAAL
+283 DSRNVARDSDLLAAL
-293 DDAAVLKPDAITVS
+293 DDAMVIRPDTVAVSFMSDRDISGDAVRLYERAYDRLSNAGMTVVAPAGDYGRAEWRTLSPQMSSVGAPAAYSSVLSVAAVLRS
-307 FATLEGMSTDSV
+307 
-319 ALYSQVYQTL
+319 
-329 NDQGIVVNAPAGN
+329 NDQGEGGLAPWNSSSWGVN
-342 NENNSYASDPDAGL
+342 PDL
-356 LGFPAFYPSTLAV
+356 K
-369 ASVDEQTMAE
+369 
-379 QGSQPISVSDF
+379 
-390 SGTGATY
+390 
-397 DLRLKPEIAAPG
+397 LKPEIAAPG
-409 GAVMSASPGNYYGRM
+409 GSVTSSEPGNEYDDAT
-424 SGTAEA
+424 GTAEA
-430 SAQVAGIA
+430 SAQVAGVA
-438 TLVRQRVATDPAF
+438 ALVRQRIATDPAF
-451 AGMSAAE
+451 AAMSAAE
-458 KNAVVTNFLMGT
+458 KNAVVTNLLMGT
-470 ARPMP
+470 AHPIV
-475 DATQTDGT
+475 DATKADGA

-508 MVGVVDSSRP
+508 IVGATDSSRP
-518 KADLGDGT
+518 KAELGDGT
-526 NGWSFQVQ
+526 DGWSFQVQ

-546 LGGQALSEDVQSMLF
+546 LGGQALSEDVNFLLY
-561 TGHSTNWA
+561 TGHATNWT
-569 GKGINLTFSSDSV
+569 GKGIDLTFSSDSV

-590 TVTVTVTPTAE
+590 TVTITVTPTAE
-601 FASYAAEHTPQG
+601 FASFAAEHTPQG

-626 GQPSL
+626 GQPGL
-631 TVPYLGFYGAEEE
+631 TVPYLGFYGAEEQ

-675 FDPEESMAISTND
+675 FDVEDEMAISTNS
-688 RDLYIITRS
+688 RDLYIISRS
-697 AEENARTYAIPATIL
+697 TEENARTYAIPATIL

-727 GEVVRSYEYG
+727 GEVVCSYEYG
-737 SVPKSHSYFN
+737 SVPKSHSFFN

-757 EHFDST
+757 EHFDSV

-821 NERTLSFD
+821 NERTQSVD

-956 WVKDQGAWYYHSLS
+956 WVKDQGAWYYHEAS
-970 GAQASGWVSSGGR
+970 GAQTTGWVFSGAR
-983 WYYLSPDSGVMVTGW
+983 WYYLSPDSGVMATGW
-998 VQVGSTWYYLSPDSG
+998 VQIGETWYYLSPSDG
-1013 AMATGWLKEGGYWYY
+1013 AMVTGWLKEGGYWYY

>member
-1 MIHRRLSAL
+1 MTAL
-10 ALVASG
+10 ALVATG
-16 ALVVTTT
+16 ALTIT
-23 TMLPSFAA
+23 TMSIPASYAIDVDHGEVSQGTDAA
-31 DADRAEASSPNLAD
+31 DDAQQTFIVQLEDGAAD
-45 ATSPFTII
+45 
-53 VHLEEGSGDP
+53 LEGVRE
-63 AARLADAK
+63 RL
-71 KRIGDAVAQASPGA
+71 GQAVAAATPGA
-85 TMEVVRDYTHAFEG
+85 TIEYVRDYHHVFEG
-99 VAIKAPASA
+99 FALKAPRSALKAIKGVR
-108 LSAIKATQGV
+108 GV
-118 AGAFVEG
+118 AAAFAEG
-125 YHDPVTDPDF
+125 TREPIMYPEFLWGDSAKITNPAGVTR
-135 WSIQGGYGKPADS
+135 ADQ
-148 SDLGAASRMTGAAAA
+148 AV
-163 SQRGQGQVVEVIDTG
+163 QQGQGLVIEVIDTG
-178 VDTSHEAFA
+178 LDTSHGAFS
-187 GVMDAASLRLT
+187 GSMDSTSLRLT

-204 LMTDLGAGKNGAWI
+204 LTASLGAGKGGAWV

-224 AYDYGDGDANVIPGS
+224 VYDYADGDTDVLAGYEHDRESYTRYVHGTRMA
-239 EGGWASEQGTHVAA
+239 GLAAASGEAYR
-253 LATANDTA
+253 
-261 LTGAAP
+261 GAAP
-267 GAQLIVAK
+267 QAQLVVAK
-275 ATRGNTYT
+275 VVS
-283 ANDSALLAAL
+283 DSWNVARDSDLLAAL
-293 DDAAVLKPDAITVS
+293 DDAMVIRPDTVAVSFMSDRDISGDAVRLYERAYDRLSNAGMTVVAPAGDYGRAEWRTLSPQMSSVGAPAAYSSVLSVAAVLRS
-307 FATLEGMSTDSV
+307 
-319 ALYSQVYQTL
+319 
-329 NDQGIVVNAPAGN
+329 NDQGEGGLAPWNSSSWGVNP
-342 NENNSYASDPDAGL
+342 
-356 LGFPAFYPSTLAV
+356 
-369 ASVDEQTMAE
+369 
-379 QGSQPISVSDF
+379 
-390 SGTGATY
+390 

-409 GAVMSASPGNYYGRM
+409 GSVTSSEPGNEYDDAT
-424 SGTAEA
+424 GTAEA
-430 SAQVAGIA
+430 SAQVAGVA
-438 TLVRQRVATDPAF
+438 ALVRQRIATDPAF
-451 AGMSAAE
+451 AAMSAAE
-458 KNAVVTNFLMGT
+458 KNAVVTNLLMGT
-470 ARPMP
+470 AHPIV
-475 DATQTDGT
+475 DATKADGA

-508 MVGVVDSSRP
+508 VVGAADSSRP
-518 KADLGDGT
+518 KAELGDGT
-526 NGWSFQVQ
+526 DGWTFQVQ

-561 TGHSTNWA
+561 TGHSTNWT
-569 GKGINLTFSSDSV
+569 GKGIDLTFSSDSV

-688 RDLYIITRS
+688 RDLYIISRS
-697 AEENARTYAIPATIL
+697 TEENARTYAIPATIM

-858 GEQGEDG
+858 GEQEEDG

-930 SYPVDAAVVIDGS
+930 SYPSSTALVIDGS
-943 TYRFDAAG
+943 TYRFDVSG

-956 WVKDQGAWYYHSLS
+956 WVFEDGQWFYHSLS
-970 GAQASGWVSSGGR
+970 GAQATGWVRSGVH
-983 WYYLSPDSGVMVTGW
+983 WYYLDPASGVMVTGW
-998 VQVGSTWYYLSPDSG
+998 VQVGSTWYYLNPSDG

>member
-1 MIHRRLSAL
+1 MNHRRLSAL

-31 DADRAEASSPNLAD
+31 DADRADASSPNLAD

-53 VHLEEGSGDP
+53 VHLEDGSGDP

-135 WSIQGGYGKPADS
+135 WSIQGGYGNPADS

-204 LMTDLGAGKNGAWI
+204 LMTDLGAGKNGAWV

-253 LATANDTA
+253 LATANGTA

-283 ANDSALLAAL
+283 ANDSSLLAAL
-293 DDAAVLKPDAITVS
+293 DDAAVLKPDALTVS

-329 NDQGIVVNAPAGN
+329 SDEGIVVNAPAGN
-342 NENNSYASDPDAGL
+342 NENNSYTSDPDTGL

-451 AGMSAAE
+451 AGMSAAD
-458 KNAVVTNFLMGT
+458 KNAVITNFLMGT

-508 MVGVVDSSRP
+508 VVGAADSSRP

-546 LGGQALSEDVQSMLF
+546 LGGQALSESVSSILF
-561 TGHSTNWA
+561 SQHSTNWT
-569 GKGINLTFSSDSV
+569 GKGIDLTFSSDSV

-688 RDLYIITRS
+688 RDLYIISRS
-697 AEENARTYAIPATIL
+697 TEENARTYAIPATIL

-858 GEQGEDG
+858 GEQEEDG

-930 SYPVDAAVVIDGS
+930 SYPSSAALMIDGS
-943 TYRFDAAG
+943 TYRFDVSG

-956 WVKDQGAWYYHSLS
+956 WVKDQGAWYYHEAS
-970 GAQASGWVSSGGR
+970 GAQASGWVRSGVH

-998 VQVGSTWYYLSPDSG
+998 VQVGSTWYYLNPSDG

>member
-1 MIHRRLSAL
+1 MTAL
-10 ALVASG
+10 ALVATG
-16 ALVVTTT
+16 ALTIT
-23 TMLPSFAA
+23 TMSIPASYAIDVDHGEVSQGTDAA
-31 DADRAEASSPNLAD
+31 DDAQQTFIVQLEDGAAD
-45 ATSPFTII
+45 
-53 VHLEEGSGDP
+53 LEGVRE
-63 AARLADAK
+63 RL
-71 KRIGDAVAQASPGA
+71 GQAVAAATPGA
-85 TMEVVRDYTHAFEG
+85 TIEYVRDYHHVFEG
-99 VAIKAPASA
+99 FALKAPRSALKAIKGVR
-108 LSAIKATQGV
+108 GV
-118 AGAFVEG
+118 AAAFAEG
-125 YHDPVTDPDF
+125 TREPIMYPEFLWGDSAKITNPAGVTR
-135 WSIQGGYGKPADS
+135 ADQ
-148 SDLGAASRMTGAAAA
+148 AV
-163 SQRGQGQVVEVIDTG
+163 QQGQGLVIEVIDTG
-178 VDTSHEAFA
+178 LDTSHGAFS
-187 GVMDAASLRLT
+187 GSMDSTSLRLT

-204 LMTDLGAGKNGAWI
+204 LTASLGAGKGGAWV

-224 AYDYGDGDANVIPGS
+224 VYDYADGDTDVLAGYEHDRESYTRYVHGTRMA
-239 EGGWASEQGTHVAA
+239 GLAAASGEAYR
-253 LATANDTA
+253 
-261 LTGAAP
+261 GAAP
-267 GAQLIVAK
+267 QAQLVVAK
-275 ATRGNTYT
+275 VVS
-283 ANDSALLAAL
+283 DSWNVARDSDLLAAL
-293 DDAAVLKPDAITVS
+293 DDAMVIRPDTVAVSFMSDRDISGDAVRLYERAYDRLSNAGMTVVAPAGDYGRAEWRTLSPQMSSVGAPAAYSSVLSVAAVLRS
-307 FATLEGMSTDSV
+307 
-319 ALYSQVYQTL
+319 
-329 NDQGIVVNAPAGN
+329 NDQGEGGLAPWNSSSWGVNP
-342 NENNSYASDPDAGL
+342 
-356 LGFPAFYPSTLAV
+356 
-369 ASVDEQTMAE
+369 
-379 QGSQPISVSDF
+379 
-390 SGTGATY
+390 

-409 GAVMSASPGNYYGRM
+409 GSVTSSEPGNEYDDAT
-424 SGTAEA
+424 GTAEA
-430 SAQVAGIA
+430 SAQVAGVA
-438 TLVRQRVATDPAF
+438 ALVRQRIATDPAF

-458 KNAVVTNFLMGT
+458 KNAVVTNLLMGT
-470 ARPMP
+470 AHPIV
-475 DATQTDGT
+475 DATKADGA

-508 MVGVVDSSRP
+508 VVGAADSSRP

-526 NGWSFQVQ
+526 DGWTFQVQ

-569 GKGINLTFSSDSV
+569 GKGIDLTFSSDSV

-688 RDLYIITRS
+688 RDLYIISRS
-697 AEENARTYAIPATIL
+697 TEENARTYAIPATIL

-773 NELPDGAYTLT
+773 NELPDGAYILT

-858 GEQGEDG
+858 GEQEEDG

-930 SYPVDAAVVIDGS
+930 SYPSSAALVIDGS
-943 TYRFDAAG
+943 TYRFDASG

-956 WVKDQGAWYYHSLS
+956 WVKDQGAWYYHEAS
-970 GAQASGWVSSGGR
+970 GAQATGWVRSGVH
-983 WYYLSPDSGVMVTGW
+983 WYYLSSDSGVMVTGW
-998 VQVGSTWYYLSPDSG
+998 VQVGSTWYYLNPSDG